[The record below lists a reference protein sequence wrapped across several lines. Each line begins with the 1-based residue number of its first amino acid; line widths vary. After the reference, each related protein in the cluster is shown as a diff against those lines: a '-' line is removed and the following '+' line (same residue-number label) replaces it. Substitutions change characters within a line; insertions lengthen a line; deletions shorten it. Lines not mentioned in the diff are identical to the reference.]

1 MATIRDLKKDID
13 YLTNEVINDSLLA
26 LEVHGKKVEEQ
37 VNNLINEVIEFNETL
52 RKKINERPRGKK
64 RHQSKKHEQKKYIK
78 EIQKQVEE
86 QFPVFFERI
95 SQIIASK

>member
-37 VNNLINEVIEFNETL
+37 VNNLINEVINLMKLLE
-52 RKKINERPRGKK
+52 KKLMNAHVVKK
-64 RHQSKKHEQKKYIK
+64 DIKVKNMNKKNT
-78 EIQKQVEE
+78 
-86 QFPVFFERI
+86 
-95 SQIIASK
+95 